1 MKVQPLPE
9 SADDRL
15 ARVEQD
21 GCELRRMI
29 KELVTAQREA
39 SATQAAGSDLSS
51 DNGCLHGAP
60 KLITSTL
67 TPSIE
72 EYLDFVE
79 AEGATDKV
87 ESALYGARDSSRFD
101 IPAAPMVLEVIAKWG
116 VGRFGV
122 EIQKGRKEM
131 TRGLLLATRVS
142 SLREGHAAA
151 LRRREVQP
159 DLR

>member
-1 MKVQPLPE
+1 MPE

-21 GCELRRMI
+21 VCGLQRMI

-39 SATQAAGSDLSS
+39 SATQAASSDLSS
-51 DNGCLHGAP
+51 DNGCLYGAP
-60 KLITSTL
+60 RLFTSIL
-67 TPSIE
+67 TPSN
-72 EYLDFVE
+72 LGFVE
-79 AEGATDKV
+79 AKAATDKG
-87 ESALYGARDSSRFD
+87 ESAIYRARNSSTSD
-101 IPAAPMVLEVIAKWG
+101 IPAAPMLLEGVAKWG

-122 EIQKGRKEM
+122 EIQKGRKDAE
-131 TRGLLLATRVS
+131 LLLAIRVS
-142 SLREGHAAA
+142 SLREGYAAA

>member
-1 MKVQPLPE
+1 MKEQPLPE

-21 GCELRRMI
+21 VCEQRRMI

-39 SATQAAGSDLSS
+39 SATQAASSDLSS

-60 KLITSTL
+60 KLFTSTL

-79 AEGATDKV
+79 AKGATDKV
-87 ESALYGARDSSRFD
+87 ESALYRARDSSRFD
-101 IPAAPMVLEVIAKWG
+101 IRCSAHG
-116 VGRFGV
+116 
-122 EIQKGRKEM
+122 
-131 TRGLLLATRVS
+131 S
-142 SLREGHAAA
+142 
-151 LRRREVQP
+151 
-159 DLR
+159 